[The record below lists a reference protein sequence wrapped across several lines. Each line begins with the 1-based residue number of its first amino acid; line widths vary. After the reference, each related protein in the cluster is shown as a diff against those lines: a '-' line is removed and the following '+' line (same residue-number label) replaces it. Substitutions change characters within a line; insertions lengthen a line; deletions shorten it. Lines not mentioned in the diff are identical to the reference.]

1 MNRAW
6 VAALIPPVVIV
17 AVALLLIPT
26 DFYSA
31 GAIIALLFLAALYFA
46 QVSLPTLAPKSD
58 STLIHSGTYAVIV
71 WPALIAAAIIALLAL
86 FVHAF
91 SWKWVLAAD
100 IVVLGAVLGAGLL
113 TTSVSEKDAR
123 VDAATKQLV
132 TDMRRLAL
140 SVESTAASSED
151 PAMQKQARQVAE
163 QIRLSPFKGV
173 PGSAAIEK
181 QIASLVAELSVTSD
195 DNGLSE
201 QLDRISRLIEQR
213 NQIVKVE
220 R

>member
-1 MNRAW
+1 
-6 VAALIPPVVIV
+6 
-17 AVALLLIPT
+17 
-26 DFYSA
+26 
-31 GAIIALLFLAALYFA
+31 
-46 QVSLPTLAPKSD
+46 
-58 STLIHSGTYAVIV
+58 
-71 WPALIAAAIIALLAL
+71 
-86 FVHAF
+86 
-91 SWKWVLAAD
+91 
-100 IVVLGAVLGAGLL
+100 
-113 TTSVSEKDAR
+113 
-123 VDAATKQLV
+123 
-132 TDMRRLAL
+132 MRRLAL